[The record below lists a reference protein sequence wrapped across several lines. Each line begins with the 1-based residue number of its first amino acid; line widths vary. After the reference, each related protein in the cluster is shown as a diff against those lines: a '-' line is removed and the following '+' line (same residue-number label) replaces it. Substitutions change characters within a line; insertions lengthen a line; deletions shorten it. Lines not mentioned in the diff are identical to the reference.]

1 MLVRLALCGA
11 MAAARLVELAY
22 SRQNIARGGPSAEGE
37 WSRRTY
43 PGIVALHT
51 AIIGATALFGRGA
64 PRFPWLLLLLAAQ
77 PVRVWLL
84 LTLGRRWNARG
95 AVSSDLSPATG
106 GPYAYVRHPNY
117 VVVFVELLALPLTF
131 RLSRLAVA
139 GALLHSALLALRIR
153 DEEALLEEVPG
164 YREHFDRKARF
175 IPGVA

>member
-1 MLVRLALCGA
+1 

-22 SRQNIARGGPSAEGE
+22 SRQNLAQAGPSAEGE

-51 AIIGATALFGRGA
+51 AIIAGTFLFGRGA
-64 PRFPWLLLLLAAQ
+64 PRLPWLLLLPAAQ
-77 PVRVWLL
+77 PLRIWWL

-95 AVSSDLSPATG
+95 AVSGDLSPATT

-131 RLSRLAVA
+131 RLWRLALA
-139 GALLHSALLALRIR
+139 GALVHAVLLVIRIR
-153 DEEALLEEVPG
+153 DEEALLERVPG
-164 YREHFDRKARF
+164 Y
-175 IPGVA
+175 